1 MVSGLGASIVA
12 WQGHVEKA
20 STAVAAC
27 VIFSLMCLVVADVL
41 GRKLFNAPIQG
52 AIEVTELTLVV
63 IVYLSVAYVQGCRE
77 HIRLELFSSRVSAS
91 VLRRLDFV
99 SLLISLVICL
109 IITWRIGLF
118 AWESWITDD
127 HTMGLVE
134 IPIWPSK
141 VAVFFGFTLLS
152 LRLVI
157 DIVGA
162 VVGVDT
168 GHEREDMP
176 ADGDE

>member
-1 MVSGLGASIVA
+1 MVSGLGNTIVA
-12 WQGHVEKA
+12 WQERVEKA

-27 VIFSLMCLVVADVL
+27 VIFALMCLVVADVL
-41 GRKLFNAPIQG
+41 GRKLLNAPIQG

-63 IVYLSVAYVQGCRE
+63 IVYLSVAYVQGRRD
-77 HIRLELFSSRVSAS
+77 HIRLELFSSRAS
-91 VLRRLDFV
+91 ESLLRRLDFI
-99 SLLISLVICL
+99 SLVISLVICL

-118 AWESWITDD
+118 AWESWTTDD

-152 LRLVI
+152 IRLLI

-168 GHEREDMP
+168 RHEREDT
-176 ADGDE
+176 ASGGDT

>member
-1 MVSGLGASIVA
+1 MFSDLGNTIVA

-20 STAVAAC
+20 STAVAAF

-63 IVYLSVAYVQGCRE
+63 IVYLSVAYVQGRRE
-77 HIRLELFSSRVSAS
+77 HIRLELFSSRAPEY
-91 VLRRLDFV
+91 LLKKLDFL
-99 SLLISLVICL
+99 SLLLSLVICL
-109 IITWRIGLF
+109 IITWRVALF
-118 AWESWITDD
+118 AWESWVTDD
-127 HTMGLVE
+127 HMMGLVE

-141 VAVFFGFTLLS
+141 VAAFFGFMLLS
-152 LRLVI
+152 GRLVI
-157 DIVGA
+157 DIVGT

-168 GHEREDMP
+168 GHAEEAMRS
-176 ADGDE
+176 DEGK

>member
-1 MVSGLGASIVA
+1 M
-12 WQGHVEKA
+12 

-41 GRKLFNAPIQG
+41 GRKLFNSPIQG

-63 IVYLSVAYVQGCRE
+63 MVYLSVAYVQGRRE
-77 HIRLELFSSRVSAS
+77 HIRLELFSSRLSERGVRW
-91 VLRRLDFV
+91 LNML
-99 SLLISLVICL
+99 SLVIALVISL
-109 IITWRIGLF
+109 IITWRVGFF

-141 VAVFFGFTLLS
+141 FAVFFGFVLLS
-152 LRLVI
+152 FRLVI

-162 VVGVDT
+162 LIGVET
-168 GHEREDMP
+168 GHEPEETLS
-176 ADGDE
+176 DETA

>member
-1 MVSGLGASIVA
+1 MFGSLGSTIVA

-52 AIEVTELTLVV
+52 AIEVTELTLVI
-63 IVYLSVAYVQGCRE
+63 IVYLSVSYVQGCRE
-77 HIRLELFSSRVSAS
+77 HIRLELFSSRAS
-91 VLRRLDFV
+91 ESLLRRIDFL

-118 AWESWITDD
+118 AWESWTTDD

-162 VVGVDT
+162 VAGVDT
-168 GHEREDMP
+168 GHQRKAAP
-176 ADGDE
+176 LDEGA

>member
-1 MVSGLGASIVA
+1 MVGGLGNTIVA

-63 IVYLSVAYVQGCRE
+63 IVYLSVAYVQGRRD
-77 HIRLELFSSRVSAS
+77 HIRLELFSSRTSES
-91 VLRRLDFV
+91 VLRRLDFL

-118 AWESWITDD
+118 AWESFTTDD

-168 GHEREDMP
+168 GHEREGVP
-176 ADGDE
+176 SDGDT